1 VYKIQTL
8 NKISA
13 KGLNLLPHDDYEI
26 ASEFSEPDG
35 IILRSYKIH
44 DMKFPS
50 SLKAI
55 ARAGAGVNNIPVER
69 CSQEGI
75 VVFNTP
81 GANANAV
88 KELVICGLLLSSR
101 GIVEGINWAKSL
113 DAPADQ
119 IPALIE
125 KGKSN
130 FAGNELKG
138 KTLGVVGLGAI
149 GALVAKDALAL
160 GMEVIGYDPYL
171 SVDGA
176 WELSND
182 VQKATGLETLL
193 KSVDYLTIHV
203 PLLPS
208 TKYMYNAEK
217 FAMMK
222 KGVKIMNFARGE
234 LFDNAALIEAL
245 KSGQVGAY
253 VTDFPTHELLHVKG
267 VIPVPHLGASTI
279 ESEDNCAIS
288 AAKSIKQFLE
298 SGNIENSVNFPSC
311 KMPLKEGFTRLSIIN
326 KNIPNR
332 IGEVTSLLANAGL
345 NIDDMIN
352 QSKGDYAYML
362 LDIKGEVTP
371 EVKEALKRLEG
382 IIRVR
387 LIGG

>member
-1 VYKIQTL
+1 MFKIQTL
-8 NKISA
+8 NKISP
-13 KGLNLLPHDDYEI
+13 KGLDLLPRDKYEV
-26 ASEFSEPDG
+26 ASEFKEPDG
-35 IILRSYKIH
+35 IILRSFKMH
-44 DMKFPS
+44 DLALPT

-55 ARAGAGVNNIPVER
+55 ARAGAGVNNIPIER
-69 CSQEGI
+69 CGDAGI

-101 GIVEGINWAKSL
+101 GISQGIQWAQSL
-113 DAPADQ
+113 DAPAEE
-119 IPALIE
+119 IPSLIE
-125 KGKSN
+125 KGKAN
-130 FAGNELKG
+130 FAGNEIKG

-160 GMEVIGYDPYL
+160 GMEVVGYDPYL

-193 KSVDYLTIHV
+193 GRADYLTIHV

-208 TKYMYNAEK
+208 TKEMYNAEK

-234 LFDNAALIEAL
+234 LFDNKALIEAL
-245 KSGQVGAY
+245 NSGHIGAY

-267 VIPVPHLGASTI
+267 VIPIPHLGASTG
-279 ESEDNCAIS
+279 ESEENCAIL
-288 AAKSIKQFLE
+288 AAKALKQFLE
-298 SGNIENSVNFPSC
+298 SGNIENSVNFPTC
-311 KMPLKEGFTRLSIIN
+311 KLPLKPGLTRLSIIN

-332 IGEVTSLLANAGL
+332 IGEVTSLLAKAQL
-345 NIDDMIN
+345 NIDDMLN
-352 QSKGDYAYML
+352 QSKGEYAYML
-362 LDIKGEVTP
+362 LDVQGEVTL
-371 EVKEALKRLEG
+371 EVQNALKNLDG

-387 LIGG
+387 TIGG

>member
-1 VYKIQTL
+1 MYKIQTL
-8 NKISA
+8 NKISS
-13 KGLNLLPHDDYEI
+13 KGLNLLPHDDYEV
-26 ASEFSEPDG
+26 ASEFKEPDG
-35 IILRSYKIH
+35 IILRSFKMH
-44 DMKFPS
+44 DMELPN

-55 ARAGAGVNNIPVER
+55 ARAGAGVNNIPIER
-69 CSQEGI
+69 CSKAGI

-101 GIVEGINWAKSL
+101 GIVQGIHWAQDL
-113 DAPADQ
+113 DAPADE
-119 IPALIE
+119 IPSIIE
-125 KGKSN
+125 KGKAN
-130 FAGNELKG
+130 FAGNEIKG

-193 KSVDYLTIHV
+193 KQADYLTIHV

-208 TKYMYNAEK
+208 TKHMYNAEK

-234 LFDNAALIEAL
+234 LFDNEALIEAL
-245 KSGQVGAY
+245 NSGQIGAY

-267 VIPVPHLGASTI
+267 ILPVPHLGASTG
-279 ESEDNCAIS
+279 ESEENCAMY
-288 AAKSIKQFLE
+288 AARAIKQFLE
-298 SGNIENSVNFPSC
+298 SGNIENSVNFPNC
-311 KMPLKEGFTRLSIIN
+311 KLPMKSGLTRLSIIN

-332 IGEVTSLLANAGL
+332 IGEVTSLLAKSGL

-352 QSKGDYAYML
+352 QSKGEYAYML
-362 LDIKGEVTP
+362 LDIEGKVNE
-371 EVKEALKRLEG
+371 EIKKELEGLEG

-387 LIGG
+387 VIGG

>member
-1 VYKIQTL
+1 MFKIQTL
-8 NKISA
+8 NKISS
-13 KGLNLLPHDDYEI
+13 KGLDLLPHDNYEI
-26 ASEFSEPDG
+26 ASEFQNPDG
-35 IILRSYKIH
+35 IILRSFKMH
-44 DMKFPS
+44 DMTLPA

-55 ARAGAGVNNIPVER
+55 ARAGAGVNNIPIER
-69 CSQEGI
+69 CSESGI

-101 GIVEGINWAKSL
+101 GIVQGVQWAQNL
-113 DAPADQ
+113 DANPDEV
-119 IPALIE
+119 PALIE
-125 KGKSN
+125 KGKAN
-130 FAGNELKG
+130 FAGNEIKG
-138 KTLGVVGLGAI
+138 KTLGVIGLGAI

-160 GMEVIGYDPYL
+160 GMEVVGYDPYL

-193 KSVDYLTIHV
+193 KKADYITIHV

-208 TKYMYNAEK
+208 TKHMYNAEK

-234 LFDNAALIEAL
+234 LFDNSALIEAL
-245 KSGQVGAY
+245 GSGQVGAY

-267 VIPVPHLGASTI
+267 VLPIPHLGASTT
-279 ESEDNCAIS
+279 ESEENCAMY
-288 AAKSIKQFLE
+288 AARAMKQFLE
-298 SGNIENSVNFPSC
+298 SGNIENSVNFPNC
-311 KMPLKEGFTRLSIIN
+311 KLPIKQGLTRLAIIN

-332 IGEVTSLLANAGL
+332 IGEVTSLLAKYEL

-352 QSKGDYAYML
+352 QSKGEYAYML
-362 LDIKGEVTP
+362 LDIDGKITAEVI
-371 EVKEALKRLEG
+371 KELEGLNG

-387 LIGG
+387 SIGG

>member
-1 VYKIQTL
+1 MFKIQTL

-13 KGLNLLPHDDYEI
+13 KGLDLLPHDNYEI
-26 ASEFSEPDG
+26 ASEFKEPDG
-35 IILRSYKIH
+35 IILRSFKMH
-44 DMKFPS
+44 DMQLPQ

-55 ARAGAGVNNIPVER
+55 ARAGAGVNNIPIER
-69 CSQEGI
+69 CSEAGI

-101 GIVEGINWAKSL
+101 GIVEGIHWAQGL
-113 DAPADQ
+113 EAPSDEV
-119 IPALIE
+119 PTLIE
-125 KGKSN
+125 KVKAN
-130 FAGNELKG
+130 FAGCEIKG

-160 GMEVIGYDPYL
+160 GMEVVGYDPYL

-182 VQKATGLETLL
+182 VQKASGLETLL
-193 KSVDYLTIHV
+193 KRADYLTIHV

-217 FAMMK
+217 FSMMK

-234 LFDNAALIEAL
+234 LFDNSALIEAL
-245 KSGQVGAY
+245 NSGQVSTY

-267 VIPVPHLGASTI
+267 VIPIPHLGASTN
-279 ESEDNCAIS
+279 ESEENCAVY
-288 AAKSIKQFLE
+288 AARAIKQFLE
-298 SGNIENSVNFPSC
+298 SGNIENSVNFPNC
-311 KMPLKEGFTRLSIIN
+311 KLPIKAGLTRLAIIN

-332 IGEVTSLLANAGL
+332 IGEVTSLLAKWEL

-352 QSKGDYAYML
+352 QSRGEYAYML
-362 LDIKGEVTP
+362 LDIEGKVTP
-371 EVKEALKRLEG
+371 EIKEGLEKLDG

-387 LIGG
+387 VIGD

>member
-1 VYKIQTL
+1 MFKIQTL
-8 NKISA
+8 NKISP
-13 KGLNLLPHDDYEI
+13 KGLNLLPHEKYEV
-26 ASEFSEPDG
+26 ASEFKEPDG
-35 IILRSYKIH
+35 VILRSFKMH
-44 DMKFPS
+44 DLELPP

-55 ARAGAGVNNIPVER
+55 ARAGAGVNNIPLDR
-69 CSQEGI
+69 CNEAGI

-101 GIVEGINWAKSL
+101 KIVQGIEWVKSL
-113 DAPADQ
+113 DAPAHEV
-119 IPALIE
+119 PSLIE
-125 KGKSN
+125 KGKAN
-130 FAGNELKG
+130 FAGNEIRG

-176 WELSND
+176 WELSNG

-193 KSVDYLTIHV
+193 KKSDYLTIHV

-208 TKYMYNAEK
+208 TKEMYNAEK

-234 LFDNAALIEAL
+234 LFENSALIEAL
-245 KSGQVGAY
+245 NSGQVGAY
-253 VTDFPTHELLHVKG
+253 VSDFPTHELLHVKG
-267 VIPVPHLGASTI
+267 VLPIPHLGASTS
-279 ESEDNCAIS
+279 ESEDNCAIQ
-288 AAKSIKQFLE
+288 AVKAMKQFLE
-298 SGNIENSVNFPSC
+298 SGNIENSVNFPTC
-311 KMPLKEGFTRLSIIN
+311 KLPLKPGQTRLSIIN
-326 KNIPNR
+326 KNIPNC
-332 IGEVTSLLANAGL
+332 IGEVTSLLAKKGI

-352 QSKGDYAYML
+352 QSKGEIAYML
-362 LDIKGEVTP
+362 LDLQKEVTP
-371 EVKEALKRLEG
+371 EVIKAIEGLEG

-387 LIGG
+387 SIGG